1 MSVHLE
7 TFSPLPRTIC
17 LNLPVQTTI
26 HDVLQG
32 LVEALN
38 LPSSTLSSL
47 RITTSSLGSLS
58 IPANATLSSLQHSGT
73 SDLPLTLKVNHVLI
87 GGKGGFGSMLRA
99 QGGKMSAGK
108 NKDNNDSCR
117 DLNGRRLSTM
127 KEAKKW
133 VHPLLLDEHLKR
145 LVELVAS
152 APSALLKNRYPL
164 NN

>member
-73 SDLPLTLKVNHVLI
+73 SNLPLTLKVNHVLI

-127 KEAKKW
+127 KEAKK
-133 VHPLLLDEHLKR
+133 
-145 LVELVAS
+145 
-152 APSALLKNRYPL
+152 
-164 NN
+164 

>member
-7 TFSPLPRTIC
+7 TFSPLPHTIC

-47 RITTSSLGSLS
+47 RITISSLGSLS

-127 KEAKKW
+127 KEAKK
-133 VHPLLLDEHLKR
+133 
-145 LVELVAS
+145 
-152 APSALLKNRYPL
+152 
-164 NN
+164 